1 MVAHT
6 VHMKRTL
13 FIMSFMFIES
23 AVEYNFFQRCLDES
37 DIIQHIFPHEDF
49 MLATYSRRLEELFC
63 ILDTGIIVQIYY
75 ACITISIKRGGM
87 LKTWISNIYCNI
99 LSRLESRRYFT
110 ILNIWKRRR
119 RKSLGSPY
127 SKALK
132 RKASSGHKP
141 CEGIQPIGGGGRK
154 HTWSRIYWTEKRIS
168 QAQRLESKSWSD
180 LCP

>member
-1 MVAHT
+1 
-6 VHMKRTL
+6 MKRTL

-63 ILDTGIIVQIYY
+63 NLDTGIIVQIYY

-99 LSRLESRRYFT
+99 LSRLESRRFFVFNH
-110 ILNIWKRRR
+110 LEAAA
-119 RKSLGSPY
+119 
-127 SKALK
+127 SKVVRVTLL
-132 RKASSGHKP
+132 
-141 CEGIQPIGGGGRK
+141 EGF
-154 HTWSRIYWTEKRIS
+154 EE
-168 QAQRLESKSWSD
+168 ESE
-180 LCP
+180 